1 MTLHIY
7 TDGSCLNN
15 PGPGGWAALLIL
27 EGKAHRLQGGE
38 PYTTNNRMELLA
50 VIESFEYAQAQWPAL
65 REFTLS
71 TDSSWVVNTMTKN
84 WKRKKNLDLWERLMP
99 LIIGK
104 KITWKWVKGHAGHPE
119 NEDCDAR
126 ALAEAK
132 KQARLSPLSVARE
145 PEIPGGA
152 PTLF

>member
-1 MTLHIY
+1 MVR
-7 TDGSCLNN
+7 G
-15 PGPGGWAALLIL
+15 
-27 EGKAHRLQGGE
+27 QGGE
-38 PYTTNNRMELLA
+38 PYTTNNRMELTA
-50 VIESFEYAQAQWPAL
+50 VIEAL
-65 REFTLS
+65 KAIEEQGPTLTELQVFSDS
-71 TDSSWVVNTMTKN
+71 TWVIKTITEN

-99 LIIGK
+99 LILGK

-132 KQARLSPLSVARE
+132 KQAQLSPLSVARE